1 MSTQAIIRGT
11 KYFRYEADQD
21 EPEIIR
27 VRSFDE
33 TSKEV
38 KYFDKDGNK
47 KTMTL
52 ENLKSRYK
60 MLKPDGLLNVTI
72 VKVGIGSDVIT
83 SIVSYDDRT
92 AELPFAVCRQC
103 IYDIFTNMTSRM
115 NKTILGLS
123 INRDSCPSNINFKDV
138 FMCEGVKETATIM
151 VYLDD
156 VLDDILKFLNVKKYD
171 TVLRTTA
178 QQIRA
183 NYMTFQNSGLCETYR
198 DLLEI
203 NHFMYDFRKCFGI
216 VELPYYIENQLY
228 HGGDADHLSFD
239 NVLYLEDL
247 IKRNIMATYVVKYTR
262 EIDLRTIRRDYI
274 LASSAM
280 EDHKNIYIVGYDTS
294 DNEYVPQV
302 QLQPGVQAE

>member
-1 MSTQAIIRGT
+1 MSTQSIMRGT

-33 TSKEV
+33 TTKEV
-38 KYFDKDGNK
+38 KYFDSNGNK
-47 KTMTL
+47 KKMTL
-52 ENLKSRYK
+52 DDLKSKYK

-83 SIVSYDDRT
+83 SIVSYDDRS
-92 AELPFAVCRQC
+92 ADLPFAVCRQC

-123 INRDSCPSNINFKDV
+123 INRDSCPSNVNFKDV

-156 VLDDILKFLNVKKYD
+156 LIEDILKFLNVKKYD

-178 QQIRA
+178 EQIKA
-183 NYMTFQNSGLCETYR
+183 NYMTFNNSGICETYR

-216 VELPYYIENQLY
+216 IELPYSIEGKDEY
-228 HGGDADHLSFD
+228 GDLDHLTFN
-239 NVLYLEDL
+239 NVVFLEDL
-247 IKRNIMATYVVKYTR
+247 VKRNIMATYVVKYTR
-262 EIDLRTIRRDYI
+262 EIDLRTIKRDYI
-274 LASSAM
+274 LATSAA
-280 EDHKNIYIVGYDTS
+280 EDHKNVYIVGYDMS
-294 DNEYVPQV
+294 DNEYIPQV
-302 QLQPGVQAE
+302 NLQPEVQAE

>member
-1 MSTQAIIRGT
+1 MSTQTIIRGT

-33 TSKEV
+33 VSKEV

-52 ENLKSRYK
+52 DNLKSCYK
-60 MLKPDGLLNVTI
+60 MLKPDGLLNATI

-83 SIVSYDDRT
+83 SVVSYDDRT

-123 INRDSCPSNINFKDV
+123 INRESCPSNINFKDV
-138 FMCEGVKETATIM
+138 FMCEGVKETTTIM

-156 VLDDILKFLNVKKYD
+156 VLDDIFKFLNVKKYD

-178 QQIRA
+178 EQIRA
-183 NYMTFQNSGLCETYR
+183 NYMIFQDSGLCETYR

-216 VELPYYIENQLY
+216 IELPYEIGEKDEYN
-228 HGGDADHLSFD
+228 DHLAFN
-239 NVLYLEDL
+239 NVVFLEDL
-247 IKRNIMATYVVKYTR
+247 IKKNIMATYVVKYTR
-262 EIDLRTIRRDYI
+262 EIDLRTIKRDYI

-280 EDHKNIYIVGYDTS
+280 EDHKNIYIIGYDTS
-294 DNEYVPQV
+294 DNEYIPQV
-302 QLQPGVQAE
+302 QLQPDA